1 MTIAIGDTIPNA
13 TLKTPGPDGP
23 RNISTG
29 EVFTGRKVV
38 MFGVPGAFTGTC
50 SNVHLPGFL
59 DNEEAIRAKGVDEIA
74 VLAVNDHHVMAAW
87 AKATGGEGR
96 ILFLADGNAELT
108 KALGLDVDLAVAGLG
123 TRSRRFSMIVEDGV
137 VKVLNIEESPGT
149 AEKSGA
155 AGVLDALGA

>member
-1 MTIAIGDTIPNA
+1 MTIATGDTIPNA

-23 RNISTG
+23 RNISTA
-29 EVFTGRKVV
+29 EIFPGRRVV

-59 DNEEAIRAKGVDEIA
+59 DHEAAIRAKGVDEIA

-96 ILFLADGNAELT
+96 ILFLADGNAEFT
-108 KALGLDVDLAVAGLG
+108 KALGLDADLSVAGLG
-123 TRSRRFSMIVEDGV
+123 TRARRFSMIVEDGV
-137 VKVLNIEESPGT
+137 VQALNIEDSPGT
-149 AEKSGA
+149 AEKSSA
-155 AGVLDALGA
+155 TAILEALS